1 MWYMSSRI
9 AKNSKN
15 PEKVVHIRLGSSYYS
30 KLANEAKKNKR
41 SLPYMAR
48 LILESRYDSEFSE
61 KELYKMQS
69 VGRIYS
75 DLENEEDIY
84 TRDIKPIKWD

>member
-1 MWYMSSRI
+1 MTKQS
-9 AKNSKN
+9 KNS
-15 PEKVVHIRLGSSYYS
+15 EKVVHIRLDGGYYN
-30 KLANEAKKNKR
+30 KLAKEAKKNKR

-48 LILESRYDSEFSE
+48 LILESRYDSEFND

-69 VGRIYS
+69 VGGIYS

-84 TRDIKPIKWD
+84 TVQDIKPIKWD